1 MSELRFTEDHEWL
14 RQDDDGLV
22 TIGITDHAQ
31 DQLGDVV
38 FVQLPEAGSH
48 HGAGDEVVV
57 IESVKAAGEIH
68 LPAAGEVVAVN
79 AALVDEPAKVNQDPL
94 GDGWMLRVRLD
105 ESAVLAGLM
114 DEAAY
119 RAFLG

>member
-14 RQDDDGLV
+14 RLDDDGLF

-38 FVQLPEAGSH
+38 FVQLPEVGARF
-48 HGAGDEVVV
+48 GAGDEAVV

-68 LPAAGEVVAVN
+68 LPAAGEIVEVNVA
-79 AALVDEPAKVNQDPL
+79 LPDDPARVNQDPL
-94 GDGWMLRVRLD
+94 GDGWFLRVRLED
-105 ESAVLAGLM
+105 PSALGGLM
-114 DEAAY
+114 DEAGY

>member
-1 MSELRFTEDHEWL
+1 MSELLFTEDHEWV

-38 FVQLPEAGSH
+38 FVQLPDV
-48 HGAGDEVVV
+48 GARFGKGDEAVV

-68 LPAAGEVVAVN
+68 LPAAGEIVEVN
-79 AALVDEPAKVNQDPL
+79 ATLADEPALVNQDPL
-94 GDGWMLRVRLD
+94 GDGWFLRVRLED
-105 ESAVLAGLM
+105 PAALGSLM

>member
-38 FVQLPEAGSH
+38 FVQLPATGSRFA
-48 HGAGDEVVV
+48 AGDEAVV

-68 LPAAGEVVAVN
+68 LPAAGEVLAVN
-79 AALVDEPAKVNQDPL
+79 TALVDEPAKVNQDPL
-94 GDGWMLRVRLD
+94 GDGWFLRVRFD
-105 ESAVLAGLM
+105 DAAVLASLM